1 MGVQQEIG
9 GKQRRIAANIVYK
22 LFEKSITISNDS
34 YSTTLYLPTCKVK
47 ITFTY
52 SNSCYFLSGNNSMK
66 VEDGRISYNDQLKAS
81 AIINSSNLNSDIINN
96 SNKIFSKIAC
106 EINNGWIT
114 YGIEGSTIKIT
125 ITYDNYSLT
134 IEITPNDGTISGY
147 TLSTAENYATS
158 SRWRD
163 ILKFGAVIESVSQAF
178 RPLNLSNFRIN

>member
-1 MGVQQEIG
+1 MGVQQDIG

-52 SNSCYFLSGNNSMK
+52 SNSCYFLGGNNSMK
-66 VEDGRISYNDQLKAS
+66 VEGGSISYNDQLKAS

-125 ITYDNYSLT
+125 ITYDDYVLT
-134 IEITPNDGTISGY
+134 IEITPNDGISGS
-147 TLSTAENYATS
+147 TLRAAESYATS
-158 SRWRD
+158 YRYGD

-178 RPLNLSNFRIN
+178 RPLNLSDFRIN